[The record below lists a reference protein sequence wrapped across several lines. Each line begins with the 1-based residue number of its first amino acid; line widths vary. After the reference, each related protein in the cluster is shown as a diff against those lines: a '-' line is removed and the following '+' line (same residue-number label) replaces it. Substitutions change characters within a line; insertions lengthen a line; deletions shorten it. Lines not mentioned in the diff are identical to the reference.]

1 MGLVVVALMW
11 IEYSLRKAP
20 IDYIK
25 YENVLCLT
33 YTAKYLKVILKD
45 GTEIRIPEKNL
56 EDTTWGTSKQRRS
69 FT

>member
-1 MGLVVVALMW
+1 MGLVVVVLMW

-33 YTAKYLKVILKD
+33 YTAKYLKVILK
-45 GTEIRIPEKNL
+45 EL
-56 EDTTWGTSKQRRS
+56 LDTHAEY
-69 FT
+69 